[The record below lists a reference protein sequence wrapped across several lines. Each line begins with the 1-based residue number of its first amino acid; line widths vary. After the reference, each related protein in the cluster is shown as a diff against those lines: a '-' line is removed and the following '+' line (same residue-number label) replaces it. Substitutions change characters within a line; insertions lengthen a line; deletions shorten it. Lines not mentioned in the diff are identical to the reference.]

1 MTVAEAAEGSRF
13 ASVPLDK
20 LLPFALDKAAEAA
33 RALATKR
40 AAVRVESGAMPAA
53 KAAKT
58 GAAAAAAMPLE
69 VGLALACEAVVL
81 VADEADGEGAEEHKE
96 VLKAIARTL
105 GTIDVGRE
113 ALNSARLATLVHV
126 LERYATMLSRA
137 LDKPSMKH
145 VEKLREKLQ
154 ALLAK
159 RQPLRDADAREAAE
173 GEAAEGEAAEGE
185 VEDEEE
191 DEEAE
196 LEAPSLSASEVLDLH
211 RGLRSALQLKAG
223 TTKEQQRRASLGLD
237 GEDAARGGARQP
249 MRRVAKEPANR
260 KAAPSKAVP
269 RAAHKAKYVEVSDE
283 EEEDDEDEDE
293 DEEEDYV
300 PAKKAASVTASK
312 GRQPRG
318 PRVDENA
325 ALLNVAPVS

>member
-1 MTVAEAAEGSRF
+1 ME
-13 ASVPLDK
+13 D
-20 LLPFALDKAAEAA
+20 
-33 RALATKR
+33 
-40 AAVRVESGAMPAA
+40 
-53 KAAKT
+53 
-58 GAAAAAAMPLE
+58 
-69 VGLALACEAVVL
+69 
-81 VADEADGEGAEEHKE
+81 
-96 VLKAIARTL
+96 
-105 GTIDVGRE
+105 
-113 ALNSARLATLVHV
+113 
-126 LERYATMLSRA
+126 
-137 LDKPSMKH
+137 
-145 VEKLREKLQ
+145 
-154 ALLAK
+154 
-159 RQPLRDADAREAAE
+159 
-173 GEAAEGEAAEGE
+173 
-185 VEDEEE
+185 DEE
-191 DEEAE
+191 E

-237 GEDAARGGARQP
+237 FPTGLEDAARGGARQP

>member
-1 MTVAEAAEGSRF
+1 MFGKVLIANRGEI
-13 ASVPLDK
+13 
-20 LLPFALDKAAEAA
+20 ALRIL
-33 RALATKR
+33 RACRQL
-40 AAVRVESGAMPAA
+40 GI
-53 KAAKT
+53 
-58 GAAAAAAMPLE
+58 
-69 VGLALACEAVVL
+69 EAVVAYSEADRESRAVL

-96 VLKAIARTL
+96 VLKAIAKTL

-113 ALNSARLATLVHV
+113 ALNSARLATLAHV

-173 GEAAEGEAAEGE
+173 GEAAAEGE
-185 VEDEEE
+185 VED
-191 DEEAE
+191 DEEE

-237 GEDAARGGARQP
+237 FPTGLEDAARGGARQP

-300 PAKKAASVTASK
+300 PAK
-312 GRQPRG
+312 
-318 PRVDENA
+318 
-325 ALLNVAPVS
+325 